1 MSVATCTVFYD
12 FTCGE
17 AVSSTTFHIFPTMI
31 AGTCWRQVVKTKM
44 SVCFTLQ
51 QALSSLSKYS
61 QVFTISS
68 HENTILYFRR
78 LMEAAFAFMSMLL
91 SPVTL
96 SVFHMLKIDI
106 WSFSVMEKHDL
117 KLDWSLWMWTR
128 VKSNELFQVI
138 WQLKSHE
145 GVCIKSMDFV
155 QMYFNICL
163 PLSLLLR
170 SLVAICNSNYSVS
183 NFAVST
189 TVNDILNAIKVHTE
203 KTYMKIIIL
212 GMWLKLNILKFEYL
226 NNFLDKLY
234 LYF

>member
-31 AGTCWRQVVKTKM
+31 AGTCWQQVVKTKM

-106 WSFSVMEKHDL
+106 
-117 KLDWSLWMWTR
+117 
-128 VKSNELFQVI
+128 
-138 WQLKSHE
+138 
-145 GVCIKSMDFV
+145 
-155 QMYFNICL
+155 
-163 PLSLLLR
+163 
-170 SLVAICNSNYSVS
+170 
-183 NFAVST
+183 
-189 TVNDILNAIKVHTE
+189 
-203 KTYMKIIIL
+203 
-212 GMWLKLNILKFEYL
+212 
-226 NNFLDKLY
+226 
-234 LYF
+234 